1 MFRVVH
7 NTHNIPLYIIFL
19 FSFLF
24 LSFLF
29 SPLADQKPFFSLF
42 SLLPPSS
49 LSPIFIL
56 FQPFITSSS
65 FSSHCICPSSTK
77 KKSKKTLRSP
87 TITTTTTFFFF
98 FFRFADHIRARRHSS
113 AGKEVC
119 DAVGHDGHEAF
130 CPRRDQ
136 WQCFARRQAVWK
148 DGPEGKDERAC

>member
-1 MFRVVH
+1 MFRVVY
-7 NTHNIPLYIIFL
+7 NTQHSTVYYFL

-42 SLLPPSS
+42 PLPPSSS

-77 KKSKKTLRSP
+77 KKQKKTLAISNNHNNNN
-87 TITTTTTFFFF
+87 FFF

-136 WQCFARRQAVWK
+136 WQCFARRKAVWK